1 MSFAAS
7 QEGVGKSFGIQ
18 ELLDQL
24 GAFLGPVLLYLVML
38 VKTEGTTFTIY
49 ATCFAV
55 LAIPGAITLALLFY
69 TKHKFPH
76 PERFE
81 PEPKQ
86 YVPFKIQGSFIKYI
100 VGISLFAFGF
110 IDYALI
116 VMHLAKNYVTMDGL
130 LTVETLPL
138 VYAGAMLV
146 DAVAALFFGYLYDK
160 QGIKALVISTILAA
174 PFAVLVFGGYSV
186 GVVLA
191 GLLLWGIGMGAQ
203 ESILKATVT
212 SLVPTILAA
221 PFAVLVFGGYSVGVV
236 LAGLLLWGIGM
247 GAQESILK
255 ATVTSLVPKASRAT
269 GYGIFECAFGIFWFL
284 GSWLLGILY
293 DYNLHL
299 MIIISVMAQLVAVPF
314 YLSCKFREIKEKS

>member
-1 MSFAAS
+1 M
-7 QEGVGKSFGIQ
+7 
-18 ELLDQL
+18 
-24 GAFLGPVLLYLVML
+24 
-38 VKTEGTTFTIY
+38 
-49 ATCFAV
+49 

-69 TKHKFPH
+69 TKHKFPY

-174 PFAVLVFGGYSV
+174 PFAILVFGGYSV
-186 GVVLA
+186 
-191 GLLLWGIGMGAQ
+191 
-203 ESILKATVT
+203 S
-212 SLVPTILAA
+212 
-221 PFAVLVFGGYSVGVV
+221 VV

-314 YLSCKFREIKEKS
+314 YLSCKLEK